1 MNIYQ
6 EQTFWGGRKVEI
18 AFFLL
23 AIGLSCIK
31 RIVWIDCVVI
41 ILLAYGIA
49 IGVSGKECSLAKY
62 KMSKYLGKIAFPMYL
77 NHNLFRELMPYYF
90 MEFHVYLLILYL
102 MVVTIYS
109 VVTLEIVNCLKKYI
123 ERRFFYGKNNYCD
136 SSCKGK

>member
-1 MNIYQ
+1 M
-6 EQTFWGGRKVEI
+6 
-18 AFFLL
+18 
-23 AIGLSCIK
+23 AIGLSFIK

-49 IGVSGKECSLAKY
+49 IGVSGKECSLSKY

-90 MEFHVYLLILYL
+90 TEFHVYLLILYL
-102 MVVTIYS
+102 IVVTIYS

-123 ERRFFYGKNNYCD
+123 EGRFFYEKNNYCD

>member
-1 MNIYQ
+1 M
-6 EQTFWGGRKVEI
+6 
-18 AFFLL
+18 
-23 AIGLSCIK
+23 
-31 RIVWIDCVVI
+31 I

-49 IGVSGKECSLAKY
+49 IGVSAKECSLAKY

-90 MEFHVYLLILYL
+90 TEFHVYLLILYL

-123 ERRFFYGKNNYCD
+123 ERRFFYGKNNYCN